1 MAIQINGNGTITG
14 ISVGGL
20 PAGSVTSATLA
31 TGAVSASMPTGS
43 VVQTVYASTPD
54 SPYYSSSNSWTNYLS
69 ASITPTSSSNKILIY
84 HVVTYG
90 GDDNSYGAGRIY
102 RSGSGTTNTHVVTP
116 TNYQF
121 TENRFTD
128 STFPLFMNGA
138 ANDTYK
144 MYTNTIVVEDTPASS
159 AAVTY
164 TCAAKADASSRTVWI
179 NRSTTNPTD
188 GYNPRPVTTI
198 TLMEIKA

>member
-1 MAIQINGNGTITG
+1 MSPPNN
-14 ISVGGL
+14 
-20 PAGSVTSATLA
+20 PA
-31 TGAVSASMPTGS
+31 
-43 VVQTVYASTPD
+43 
-54 SPYYSSSNSWTNYLS
+54 S

>member
-1 MAIQINGNGTITG
+1 
-14 ISVGGL
+14 
-20 PAGSVTSATLA
+20 
-31 TGAVSASMPTGS
+31 
-43 VVQTVYASTPD
+43 
-54 SPYYSSSNSWTNYLS
+54 
-69 ASITPTSSSNKILIY
+69 
-84 HVVTYG
+84 
-90 GDDNSYGAGRIY
+90 
-102 RSGSGTTNTHVVTP
+102 
-116 TNYQF
+116 
-121 TENRFTD
+121 
-128 STFPLFMNGA
+128 MNGA

>member
-14 ISVGGL
+14 ISSGGL

-31 TGAVSASMPTGS
+31 TGAVSASMPTNS
-43 VVQTVYASTPD
+43 VLQTVYASTPD

-90 GDDNSYGAGRIY
+90 GDDNSYAAGRIY
-102 RSGSGTTNTHVVTP
+102 RSGSGTTNTHVATP

-128 STFPLFMNGA
+128 STFPLFMNGS
-138 ANDTYK
+138 ANDPYK
-144 MYTNTIVVEDTPASS
+144 MYTNTIVVEDTPAST

-164 TCAAKADASSRTVWI
+164 TCAAKADAAARTVWI
-179 NRSTTNPTD
+179 NRSTNNPTD